1 MSLTNHTKLESVHTS
16 AEVSGLELTIVDET
30 AEAMAFETPIPA
42 EGDWTYSAT
51 AEGRTGETPVTV
63 NGVSVDLDG
72 DPGFIYSGTPGG
84 AVRVKVAGFD
94 IAAGIIAPAAGDNA
108 VFALMKNN
116 DVVAFADEG
125 YIAEI
130 SSDEADA
137 LAETPLNVD
146 TYVGGLQEGDVIRW
160 AVIPA
165 EGQTNEEFDLTVAEA
180 GQLLIV

>member
-1 MSLTNHTKLESVHTS
+1 MTLTNSTKLESVHTS

-72 DPGFIYSGTPGG
+72 DPGFIYSGQDGG
-84 AVRVKVAGFD
+84 AVRVE
-94 IAAGIIAPAAGDNA
+94 
-108 VFALMKNN
+108 
-116 DVVAFADEG
+116 VVAYADEG

-130 SSDEADA
+130 STDEADA
-137 LAETPLNVD
+137 LAETQLGVD
-146 TYVGGLQEGDVIRW
+146 TYVGGLKTGDVIRW

-165 EGQTNEEFDLTVAEA
+165 EGQANEEFDLTVAES